1 MYYAFVADLIVFFHL
16 LYVIF
21 AVGGELMII
30 TGGVFKWKWIRNFPF
45 RIAHLIAVVFVAI
58 EALMGMICPLTE
70 WEYRFRVLA
79 GQQIDKDITF
89 IGQIIRKIIFYNFP
103 AWVFTTMYIGFA
115 VIVILSIFI
124 FPPIKKGKKI
134 L

>member
-21 AVGGELMII
+21 AVGGELVII
-30 TGGVFKWKWIRNFPF
+30 SGGIFKWKWIRNFQF

-70 WEYRFRVLA
+70 WEYRLRVLA
-79 GQQIDKDITF
+79 GQQVDKDITF

-115 VIVILSIFI
+115 VIVILSII
-124 FPPIKKGKKI
+124 IIPPKRKGKKI